1 MPDADLSLR
10 ILNGT
15 SNFFDRFD
23 AGPDAPQGTAV
34 KPGAPTGN
42 FFDQFDSGPDAL
54 TERALSMLN
63 AAAPQKPQTSGT
75 DALTD
80 RALWMLSASPDDLKQ
95 MAASI
100 QAPERPSLGTRA
112 LAGAN
117 TGLIAQTLGMQLIW
131 RPIRSI

>member
-1 MPDADLSLR
+1 
-10 ILNGT
+10 
-15 SNFFDRFD
+15 
-23 AGPDAPQGTAV
+23 
-34 KPGAPTGN
+34 
-42 FFDQFDSGPDAL
+42 GPDAL

-117 TGLIAQTLGMQLIW
+117 TGLIAQTLGMPVDLATNALNLGSRAINTAGQASVITP
-131 RPIRSI
+131 RYRISKIRSAARSRSMRCWARSG